1 MRRFIVGWLSDSIR
15 FGLGLTLALAALQL
29 PALTHA
35 YTVALLQVAEGTRRD
50 IDQRKEIAR
59 QHYRWNDTMT
69 DAAAVDALRPLEP
82 ANAEGLAA
90 SIRREETLRDSHRS
104 LLATPELLR
113 PLKAACAL
121 VADMGTEAREVL
133 RIAWATH
140 VPQVVISTAAAVY
153 GLAGLMLGLLLAQL
167 LLSLLGAFWQ
177 PGSRQKPP
185 RAPAERRRPILSPSP
200 REPLP

>member
-1 MRRFIVGWLSDSIR
+1 MRRFIAGWLSDSIR
-15 FGLGLTLALAALQL
+15 FGLGLALALAALQL

-35 YTVALLQVAEGTRRD
+35 YTAALLQVAEGTRRD

-59 QHYRWNDTMT
+59 QHYRWNEALA

-90 SIRREETLRDSHRS
+90 SMRREELLRDSHRR

-113 PLKAACAL
+113 PLKAGWAL
-121 VADMGTEAREVL
+121 ATDMRTEAREVL

-140 VPQVVISTAAAVY
+140 VPQVVISTAGAIY

-167 LLSLLGAFWQ
+167 LLSLLGAMW
-177 PGSRQKPP
+177 PP
-185 RAPAERRRPILSPSP
+185 RPGPKPLRSPGERRRPTLPA
-200 REPLP
+200 REPMP

>member
-1 MRRFIVGWLSDSIR
+1 MRRFIAGWLSDSIR
-15 FGLGLTLALAALQL
+15 FGLGLALALAALQL

-59 QHYRWNDTMT
+59 QHYRWNDTMA

-90 SIRREETLRDSHRS
+90 SMRREELLRDSHRR
-104 LLATPELLR
+104 LMATSELLR
-113 PLKAACAL
+113 PLKAGWELATG
-121 VADMGTEAREVL
+121 MGAEAREVL

-140 VPQVVISTAAAVY
+140 VPQVVISTGAAIY

-167 LLSLLGAFWQ
+167 LLSLLGALWR
-177 PGSRQKPP
+177 PEPRQKTL
-185 RAPAERRRPILSPSP
+185 RSPAERRRPTLSP
-200 REPLP
+200 RDPLP